1 MTRAW
6 PLQVRLNINQLVEGT
21 KGVAQGAAGRGVQL
35 AKGTKDVAQGAARG
49 AARGVDGAAR
59 GAARGVGG
67 AARGA
72 AQNVKSATTGL
83 SSRRISDAPRDG
95 PHYSRLS
102 RLRLRRAKSTEAES
116 YEAEAEAAVGDDD
129 QDAECESEDT
139 LGVLRGPFEGATS
152 ETDQPP
158 TRVPTPLLPRC
169 SLAAPLCT
177 LCAPSAHPLRVH
189 CAHPLRVHPTPL
201 TRTLSAPSAVD
212 AVGVRAGPLLASPLL
227 HG

>member
-1 MTRAW
+1 MAPAW
-6 PLQVRLNINQLVEGT
+6 PLHDHCMATACSLQVRLNINQLVEGT
-21 KGVAQGAAGRGVQL
+21 KG
-35 AKGTKDVAQGAARG
+35 VAQGAARG

-102 RLRLRRAKSTEAES
+102 RLRHRRAKSIEA
-116 YEAEAEAAVGDDD
+116 EAEAEAAAGEDDP
-129 QDAECESEDT
+129 DAECESEGT
-139 LGVLRGPFEGATS
+139 PEVLREAFEGATS
-152 ETDQPP
+152 ETDLPP

-169 SLAAPLCT
+169 SLAAPLCA
-177 LCAPSAHPLRVH
+177 LCTPSAHPLRTL
-189 CAHPLRVHPTPL
+189 CASNFRVHSARPL
-201 TRTLSAPSAVD
+201 CTSHTHPP
-212 AVGVRAGPLLASPLL
+212 RALCS
-227 HG
+227 

>member
-1 MTRAW
+1 MAPAW
-6 PLQVRLNINQLVEGT
+6 PLHDHCMATACSLQVRLNINQLVEGT
-21 KGVAQGAAGRGVQL
+21 KG
-35 AKGTKDVAQGAARG
+35 VAQGAARG

-102 RLRLRRAKSTEAES
+102 RLRHRRAKSIEA
-116 YEAEAEAAVGDDD
+116 EAEAEAAAGEDDP
-129 QDAECESEDT
+129 DAECESEGT
-139 LGVLRGPFEGATS
+139 PEVLREAFEGATS
-152 ETDQPP
+152 ETDLPP

-169 SLAAPLCT
+169 SLAAPSLLPRCTSLRPLRTLCT
-177 LCAPSAHPLRVH
+177 LRTLCASTLRVH
-189 CAHPLRVHPTPL
+189 SAPL